1 MRSYTEGANLF
12 GTIELTKNA
21 DTDKYS
27 YSGYGIG
34 FDAGGCF
41 YFSGVVGL
49 LKMSLYLVLIW
60 AHLHILIIKGKI

>member
-1 MRSYTEGANLF
+1 MWSYTEGANLF
-12 GTIELTKNA
+12 GAIELTKNA

-34 FDAGGCF
+34 FDAGEFF

-49 LKMSLYLVLIW
+49 LKM
-60 AHLHILIIKGKI
+60 

>member
-49 LKMSLYLVLIW
+49 LKM
-60 AHLHILIIKGKI
+60 